1 MLKDDDYKRISF
13 RFAPYLAW
21 TSLIHLS
28 HGQIFIG
35 DEEFVI
41 LVTFEPKKDP
51 GFSFPC
57 EANPEFDFD
66 ENAESE
72 RLAKIQ
78 NTWSKDLL
86 SRFPY
91 SAWFIY
97 YSRILRSSWISA
109 CC

>member
-28 HGQIFIG
+28 HGQMFIG

-66 ENAESE
+66 ENAVF
-72 RLAKIQ
+72 AKPVPLFNMVYTNILI
-78 NTWSKDLL
+78 D
-86 SRFPY
+86 Y
-91 SAWFIY
+91 SW
-97 YSRILRSSWISA
+97 ILR
-109 CC
+109 

>member
-1 MLKDDDYKRISF
+1 MLKDDDYKRTSF

-35 DEEFVI
+35 DGEFVI

-51 GFSFPC
+51 GYSFPWK
-57 EANPEFDFD
+57 
-66 ENAESE
+66 
-72 RLAKIQ
+72 LTQ
-78 NTWSKDLL
+78 NLTLMRTPCLLL

-91 SAWFIY
+91 CLYKYFD
-97 YSRILRSSWISA
+97 RLQLNTE
-109 CC
+109 

>member
-28 HGQIFIG
+28 HGQIFIS

-51 GFSFPC
+51 GFLFPC
-57 EANPEFDFD
+57 EANPEFDLD
-66 ENAESE
+66 ESAVF
-72 RLAKIQ
+72 AKPVP
-78 NTWSKDLL
+78 LL
-86 SRFPY
+86 SMVYTNILIDY
-91 SAWFIY
+91 S
-97 YSRILRSSWISA
+97 
-109 CC
+109 

>member
-28 HGQIFIG
+28 HGQIFIS

-41 LVTFEPKKDP
+41 LVTFEPQKDP

-66 ENAESE
+66 ENAVFTKPVPLFSMVYTNI
-72 RLAKIQ
+72 LI
-78 NTWSKDLL
+78 D
-86 SRFPY
+86 Y
-91 SAWFIY
+91 S
-97 YSRILRSSWISA
+97 
-109 CC
+109 